1 MSPGRSGGETATP
14 RTGTRREAD
23 PTSTGTTPSPPQQTR
38 TPDRTSPTDP
48 TVPPLFAGTRVQNVH
63 VFGQTVHLW
72 VVPRLEEIDRRTR
85 AGTGPITDHGHL
97 QALHPIPESEPVA
110 ADSLGAL
117 ALLELDALLATR
129 AIKLDEHRAWRLA
142 VAPMEIVGIEK
153 QATTWSDIQAITL
166 LRTHAPRIVIAS
178 TTLARRTL
186 REIDDAVGVA
196 TNTNG
201 ALRILRPAAQT
212 AHRRSWQRWA
222 IAEAAYEQWQQ
233 QHETPTTR
241 EPFAQTSGGETPPPP
256 SRRSGDPLSC
266 I

>member
-23 PTSTGTTPSPPQQTR
+23 PTSTGTASPPPPRRTR
-38 TPDRTSPTDP
+38 TPDRTSPTDL
-48 TVPPLFAGTRVQNVH
+48 TIPPLFAGTRVEDVH

-72 VVPRLEEIDRRTR
+72 VLPRLEEIDRRSR
-85 AGTGPITDHGHL
+85 ADTGPITDHGHL
-97 QALHPIPESEPVA
+97 QALHQMPESEPVA
-110 ADSLGAL
+110 ADSLNART
-117 ALLELDALLATR
+117 LLELDALLDTR

-142 VAPMEIVGIEK
+142 VAPMDIVGIEK

-166 LRTHAPRIVIAS
+166 LRTHAPRIVVTS

-201 ALRILRPAAQT
+201 ALRTLRPAAQT
-212 AHRRSWQRWA
+212 PHRRSWQRWA
-222 IAEAAYEQWQQ
+222 IAEAAYRQWQQ
-233 QHETPTTR
+233 LHSASPAG
-241 EPFAQTSGGETPPPP
+241 EPLAPASGGEA
-256 SRRSGDPLSC
+256 SQS
-266 I
+266 